1 MFLKQE
7 KTKSNSINVSHLQ
20 IRLMIIDE
28 AADRISSRKAE
39 KSQCLINDLIIRESW
54 AGNAGSPWGERTV
67 PWIIED
73 AKVK

>member
-1 MFLKQE
+1 
-7 KTKSNSINVSHLQ
+7 
-20 IRLMIIDE
+20 MIIDE
-28 AADRISSRKAE
+28 AADRISSRKAG